1 MGLGR
6 ALESSSS
13 GVTASPQDDHGT
25 PLPLPAQEISGAVVL
40 GLSLPFFPLGS
51 EVATGGILLF
61 SSFYY
66 KTLPTCYLNPT
77 CSRKQDSVPS

>member
-1 MGLGR
+1 M
-6 ALESSSS
+6 
-13 GVTASPQDDHGT
+13 
-25 PLPLPAQEISGAVVL
+25 VL

-66 KTLPTCYLNPT
+66 KTLPMCYLNPT